1 MISSISKNKD
11 KNADIDSLCSAL
23 PNGSL
28 FRIPTKYIDIRD
40 THYYNKSPFDS
51 GLLRY
56 TISTES
62 LNTQRGRDYRIYRM
76 IKGNEY
82 YFMITLSSVDRVFTR
97 MKRCVIQKCDDEEV
111 ANTLWDYVN
120 KSQLQMTS
128 VNETLKGCK
137 IVADTYRAFEG
148 SAVAGSFKN
157 KSILSDTKSVMET
170 LFEDFAKVFKF
181 NYKND
186 NYDFV
191 VGEIAKACVNY
202 EISFTEVGFV
212 VTLDFGVAKER
223 NRIEM
228 ILNNRKGGHSL
239 RFLKDGKSKIKL
251 SGGFI

>member
-1 MISSISKNKD
+1 MGYSDLIDRLLDTRINEGMISSISKNKD
-11 KNADIDSLCSAL
+11 RNADVGSLCSAL
-23 PNGSL
+23 LNGSL
-28 FRIPTKYIDIRD
+28 FRIPTKCIDIR
-40 THYYNKSPFDS
+40 
-51 GLLRY
+51 L
-56 TISTES
+56 
-62 LNTQRGRDYRIYRM
+62 M
-76 IKGNEY
+76 
-82 YFMITLSSVDRVFTR
+82 
-97 MKRCVIQKCDDEEV
+97 
-111 ANTLWDYVN
+111 
-120 KSQLQMTS
+120 
-128 VNETLKGCK
+128 
-137 IVADTYRAFEG
+137 ADT
-148 SAVAGSFKN
+148 VV
-157 KSILSDTKSVMET
+157 VMET

>member
-1 MISSISKNKD
+1 MGYSDLIDKLLDTRIDEGMISSISKNKD

-23 PNGSL
+23 LNGSL

-40 THYYNKSPFDS
+40 T
-51 GLLRY
+51 
-56 TISTES
+56 
-62 LNTQRGRDYRIYRM
+62 
-76 IKGNEY
+76 
-82 YFMITLSSVDRVFTR
+82 VV
-97 MKRCVIQKCDDEEV
+97 
-111 ANTLWDYVN
+111 
-120 KSQLQMTS
+120 
-128 VNETLKGCK
+128 
-137 IVADTYRAFEG
+137 
-148 SAVAGSFKN
+148 
-157 KSILSDTKSVMET
+157 VMET

-202 EISFTEVGFV
+202 EISFTGGVFV

-239 RFLKDGKSKIKL
+239 HFFKDGKSKIKL